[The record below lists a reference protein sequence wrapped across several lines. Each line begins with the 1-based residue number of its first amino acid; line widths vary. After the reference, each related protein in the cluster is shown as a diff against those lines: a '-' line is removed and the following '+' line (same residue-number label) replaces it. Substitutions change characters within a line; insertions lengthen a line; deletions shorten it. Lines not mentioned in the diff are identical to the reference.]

1 MKQKLLNKLWLRVGM
16 IVAIMTT
23 ALSGT
28 AWAETKV
35 LTFDLTSNPGSWPTA
50 NSTTLTNYTY
60 TLNSVTYTFALSN
73 VKCNSGY
80 LMMTSTA
87 VLGLPAIEGY
97 KLTKVVA
104 SNSSGCSTSTRVGVS
119 SSSSSA
125 SYITGGAYQTWSKTG
140 SSYTYNLTSTS
151 ANTMYYLY
159 VTNKNAQV
167 TNLELTYES
176 SGGSSAV
183 ETTTTIDATG
193 ITNTDVHT
201 STVAGSL
208 SASVTAGGSAVA
220 GATVTWSGNNN
231 SVATIDASTG
241 VVTLVGAGTVTFT
254 ASYAGVSGEYQA
266 SSDTYEMTVTSSAPD
281 YTTLPFSWEGGA
293 SSALLAKAGVTANGL
308 GSDYA
313 ASNAPYLVKFD
324 TTGDYIQIKT
334 ASQPGKVTI
343 DVKMLGGTNT
353 SSITVQESADGE
365 TFTDVQTLSISGN
378 SNTTE
383 LTLETTNDF
392 AATTRYVRLLFTKGS
407 NVGVGAIS
415 IALPS
420 NDPVISA
427 EDASI
432 AYNTTSGSIEYEI
445 VHPVEGGTISAST
458 DAEWLTFGS
467 TGTAY
472 TAEEN
477 TNISARVANVTLTYT
492 YNTSQKVTKEITLT
506 QGGDPNA
513 PGTENNPYTVAE
525 AIAATPSTA
534 NVYIRG
540 IVSSFYNTSV
550 VGDGNNYRYYI
561 SDDGTNAD
569 QLLVY
574 KGKKNS
580 TDNFSDAGDLEIGD
594 VVIIY
599 GGLTTY
605 NNAAEVASG
614 NYIVSRTTKTANNL
628 TKTDDITL
636 NESDLTATANATDY
650 FTTSST
656 GDISYEIAD
665 ETVATVNASGVVTP
679 VAAGTT
685 TLTVSQAADATY
697 KAGSLEITVTVAA
710 ASLNSTTI
718 VANAGGS
725 TTYGT
730 NKEEEYMIS
739 VTYDGTVAAVS
750 SNSSVAT
757 VAITQPNVDGEGT
770 FTITPVAVG
779 TAVITISA
787 PATATCEAAGD
798 VTYSI
803 TVNAPT
809 GGTTAAES
817 GFVKVTAIEDI
828 TDGEYL
834 IVYEDGPLAFD
845 GSLDGLD
852 AVGNTIDVEI
862 ANDKIAANSTTT
874 ASTFTIA
881 AVTGGYS
888 IQSKSGYYIGQTSN
902 ANGLTTSDETVYT
915 NTLSITDGD
924 ADIVSSS
931 AYLRYNSASNQTR
944 FRYYKSSSYT
954 GQKAI
959 QLYKLAGADIT
970 VTLNGSGYA
979 TYCSQY
985 PLDFSDYETADY
997 SAWQITGISGETITF
1012 SQITG
1017 RVKGGTGILLKGTA
1031 GEPITLTSADSE
1043 ITLSGNKLYGTLA
1056 PTYVAADTYYG
1067 LSGKEFVKVNAGT
1080 VPAGKALLPAS
1091 ALSSSV
1097 KAFTFVFEDDATGI
1111 EETLSNSPLKG
1122 ENIYN
1127 LAGQMVNGKSVNGKL
1142 PKGIYIVAAYAAC
1155 EIAVRIL
1162 FLFSNSLNI

>member
-1142 PKGIYIVAAYAAC
+1142 PKGIYIVNGKK
-1155 EIAVRIL
+1155 VMVK
-1162 FLFSNSLNI
+1162 